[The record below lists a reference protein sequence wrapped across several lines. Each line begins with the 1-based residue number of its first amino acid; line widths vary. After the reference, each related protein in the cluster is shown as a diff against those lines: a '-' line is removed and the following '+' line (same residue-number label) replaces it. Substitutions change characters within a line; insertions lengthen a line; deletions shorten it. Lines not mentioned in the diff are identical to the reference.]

1 MPISVKI
8 CGLSTPAAVCAAI
21 EGGASHV
28 GFVFFA
34 ASPRAVTP
42 DVMAALCMP
51 VPAAITRVGLFVDA
65 SFDEIAAAVATGSL
79 DMLQLHGNETPGMVA
94 QIKESFK
101 LPVMKAVAI
110 ASEDDIA
117 TARLY
122 EITADRLLFDA
133 KPPAGADRPG
143 GNALSFDWRLIADQQ
158 WLLPWMLA
166 GGLDVSNLAE
176 ALAIS
181 GASAVDVS
189 SGVEDEPGVKNP
201 EKIKQLLELAN
212 TL

>member
-1 MPISVKI
+1 MTVAVKI
-8 CGLSTPAAVCAAI
+8 CGLGTPQSVAVAV
-21 EGGASHV
+21 EGGAAML

-34 ASPRAVTP
+34 KSPRAITP
-42 DVMAALCMP
+42 DQLPELTAK
-51 VPAAITRVGLFVDA
+51 VPDSVIRVGLFVDA

-79 DMLQLHGNETPGMVA
+79 DMLQLHGAETPGMVA
-94 QIKESFK
+94 QIKERFK

-110 ASEDDIA
+110 ASDEDIA

-133 KPPAGADRPG
+133 KPPPGADRPG
-143 GNALSFDWRLIADQQ
+143 GNALSFDWRLIADQE

-166 GGLDVSNLAE
+166 GGLEASNLAE
-176 ALAIS
+176 AITTS
-181 GASAVDVS
+181 GATAVDVS

-201 EKIKQLLELAN
+201 EKIKELLALAG

>member
-1 MPISVKI
+1 MTINVKI
-8 CGLSTPAAVCAAI
+8 CGLSTPAAVRAAVQ
-21 EGGASHV
+21 GGASHV

-42 DVMAALCMP
+42 DVMAALSMP

-79 DMLQLHGNETPGMVA
+79 DMLQLHGAETPGMVA
-94 QIKESFK
+94 QIKERFK

-110 ASEDDIA
+110 ASDEDIA

-133 KPPAGADRPG
+133 KPPPGADRPG
-143 GNALSFDWRLIADQQ
+143 GNALSFDWRLIADQE

-166 GGLDVSNLAE
+166 GGLEASNLAE
-176 ALAIS
+176 AITTS
-181 GASAVDVS
+181 GATAVDVS

-201 EKIKQLLELAN
+201 EKIKELLALAG